1 MKRIHS
7 NHSNIHIK
15 IVLFEV
21 DNEKFGNED
30 SSTLI
35 FIAFLQCM
43 YLSNKCLV

>member
-21 DNEKFGNED
+21 DNEKFENEV
-30 SSTLI
+30 SSRLI
-35 FIAFLQCM
+35 YIAFLQYM

>member
-21 DNEKFGNED
+21 DNEKFENEV
-30 SSTLI
+30 SSRLI
-35 FIAFLQCM
+35 YCFPAIYVFV
-43 YLSNKCLV
+43 K